1 VGACQWRKTAR
12 QFFPSRIEFYLRSL
26 VVPLHADKATTV
38 DNFNVKAT
46 VDDNRLRSMWLLLN
60 GYRIKYVGAIAAMG
74 MAGVMNTL
82 SLLLL
87 SFLVDRVLLEQPSNF
102 IQLLALIA
110 AAYVGLALTRGV
122 FAFASGALAGEVS
135 EGIALR
141 LKDYLFDH
149 IQHLAF
155 RYHDKMPTGEL
166 IQRVTSDIDAVRRFF
181 AEQAVGL
188 GRILMLFAIN
198 FTALILL
205 EWKLALLSVI
215 VVPVIGVMSIFF
227 FKRVEKAYD
236 DYQNQDGVLSATL
249 QENLSGVRVVKAFAR
264 QDHETVRFEK
274 ENHKKFGLGAKFMML
289 HAVYW
294 PVTDVMTGL
303 QMAFGFTAGA
313 VFVINGDITL
323 GTFITYMAMLGWIIN
338 PMRELGRLIV
348 QISTGLVSFDRIA
361 GILREDWEVLGKD
374 DPAPVDT
381 VRGNVS
387 FKQVNFTYEEGKPI
401 LHDISFDVKAG
412 QTVALLGSTGSGK
425 TTLMALLTRFYD
437 YTEGNIT
444 LDGIELTDYPRYF
457 LRANIGVVQQEPFL
471 FSRSIRENI
480 TYGVHREVT
489 DEEVYAAARAAAV
502 HEVIMEFPEAYNTV
516 VGERG
521 VTLSGGQK
529 QRVALARTLL
539 KNPRILILDDAT
551 SSVDTQTESEIREA
565 LETMMEQRTTFI
577 IAHRIQSVMIAD
589 LILVMD
595 KGRIVQR
602 GTHDQLMREDG
613 IYRKTY
619 EMQARIETDLE
630 TELAN
635 V

>member
-1 VGACQWRKTAR
+1 M
-12 QFFPSRIEFYLRSL
+12 
-26 VVPLHADKATTV
+26 PLHADKATTAA
-38 DNFNVKAT
+38 NFNVKAT
-46 VDDNRLRSMWLLLN
+46 VNDNRLRSMWLLLA
-60 GYRIKYVGAIAAMG
+60 GYRRRYVAAIVALG
-74 MAGVMNTL
+74 LAGVMNTL
-82 SLLLL
+82 SLVLL
-87 SFLVDRVLLEQPSNF
+87 SFLVDDVLVNQPPNF
-102 IQLLALIA
+102 MEWLAALA
-110 AAYVGLALTRGV
+110 FAYVALSLTRGV

-141 LKDYLFDH
+141 LKDFLFDH
-149 IQHLAF
+149 IQHLPF

-181 AEQAVGL
+181 AEQAIGL
-188 GRILMLFAIN
+188 GRILLLFTVN

-205 EWKLALLSVI
+205 EWRLAVLSVI
-215 VVPVIGVMSIFF
+215 VVPLIGGMSLFF

-236 DYQNQDGVLSATL
+236 DFQQQDGVLSATL

-264 QDHETVRFEK
+264 QDFEVDRFEK
-274 ENHKKFGLGAKFMML
+274 ENHKKYGLGTKFMML
-289 HAVYW
+289 HATYW

-303 QMAFGFTAGA
+303 QMVFGFTAGA
-313 VFVINGDITL
+313 IFVINRDISL
-323 GTFITYMAMLGWIIN
+323 GTFVTYMAMLGWIIN

-361 GILREDWEVLGKD
+361 DVLRNDWEVLGKD
-374 DPAPVDT
+374 EPAPVAQLEGH
-381 VRGNVS
+381 VRFDHVW
-387 FKQVNFTYEEGKPI
+387 FEYEDGKPV
-401 LHDISFDVKAG
+401 LEDISFEVPAG

-425 TTLMALLTRFYD
+425 SSLMALLTRFYD
-437 YTEGNIT
+437 YTRGSIT
-444 LDGIELTDYPRYF
+444 LDGIELRDFPRHF

-471 FSRSIRENI
+471 FSRTIRENI
-480 TYGVHREVT
+480 TYGVHRDVS
-489 DEEVYAAARAAAV
+489 DEEVIAAARAAAD
-502 HEVIMEFPEAYNTV
+502 HDVIMEFAEGYNTV

-529 QRVALARTLL
+529 QRVTLARTLL
-539 KNPRILILDDAT
+539 KNPRLLILDDAT

-565 LETMMEQRTTFI
+565 LERASGKRTTFI

-602 GTHDQLMREDG
+602 GTHEQLMLEDG
-613 IYRKTY
+613 IYRRTY
-619 EMQARIETDLE
+619 DMQARIETELE
-630 TELAN
+630 SELSR

>member
-1 VGACQWRKTAR
+1 M
-12 QFFPSRIEFYLRSL
+12 
-26 VVPLHADKATTV
+26 PLHADKATTAA
-38 DNFNVKAT
+38 NFNVKAT
-46 VDDNRLRSMWLLLN
+46 VNDNRLRSMWLLLA
-60 GYRIKYVGAIAAMG
+60 GYRRRYVAAIVALG
-74 MAGVMNTL
+74 LAGVMNTL
-82 SLLLL
+82 SLVLL
-87 SFLVDRVLLEQPSNF
+87 SFLVDDVLVNQPPNF
-102 IQLLALIA
+102 MEWLAVLA
-110 AAYVGLALTRGV
+110 FAYVALSVTRGV

-141 LKDYLFDH
+141 LKDFLFDH
-149 IQHLAF
+149 IQHLPF

-181 AEQAVGL
+181 AEQAIGL
-188 GRILMLFAIN
+188 GRILLLFTIN

-205 EWKLALLSVI
+205 EWRLALLSVI
-215 VVPVIGVMSIFF
+215 VVPLIGVMSLFF

-236 DYQNQDGVLSATL
+236 DFQQQDGVLSATL

-264 QDHETVRFEK
+264 QDFEVDRFEK
-274 ENHKKFGLGAKFMML
+274 ENHKKYGLGTKFMML
-289 HAVYW
+289 HATYW

-303 QMAFGFTAGA
+303 QMVFGFTAGA
-313 VFVINGDITL
+313 IFVINRDISL
-323 GTFITYMAMLGWIIN
+323 GTFVTYMAMLGWIIN

-361 GILREDWEVLGKD
+361 DVLRNDWEVLGKD
-374 DPAPVDT
+374 EPAPVAQLEGH
-381 VRGNVS
+381 VRFDHVW
-387 FKQVNFTYEEGKPI
+387 FEYEDGKPV
-401 LHDISFDVKAG
+401 LEDISFEVPAG

-425 TTLMALLTRFYD
+425 SSLMALLTRFYD
-437 YTEGNIT
+437 YTRGSIT
-444 LDGIELTDYPRYF
+444 LDGVELRDFPRHF

-471 FSRSIRENI
+471 FSRTIRENI
-480 TYGVHREVT
+480 TYGVHRDVS
-489 DEEVYAAARAAAV
+489 DEEVIAAARAAAV
-502 HEVIMEFPEAYNTV
+502 HDVIMEFAEGYNTI

-529 QRVALARTLL
+529 QRVTLARTLL
-539 KNPRILILDDAT
+539 KNPRLLILDDAT

-565 LETMMEQRTTFI
+565 LERASGKRTTFI

-602 GTHDQLMREDG
+602 GTHEQLMLEDG
-613 IYRKTY
+613 IYRRTY
-619 EMQARIETDLE
+619 DMQARIETELE
-630 TELAN
+630 SELSR

>member
-1 VGACQWRKTAR
+1 M
-12 QFFPSRIEFYLRSL
+12 
-26 VVPLHADKATTV
+26 PLHADKATTAA
-38 DNFNVKAT
+38 NFNVKAT
-46 VDDNRLRSMWLLLN
+46 VNDNRLRSMWLLLA
-60 GYRIKYVGAIAAMG
+60 GYRRRYVAAIVALG
-74 MAGVMNTL
+74 LAGVMNTL
-82 SLLLL
+82 SLVLL
-87 SFLVDRVLLEQPSNF
+87 SFLVDDVLVNQPPNF
-102 IQLLALIA
+102 MEWLAALA
-110 AAYVGLALTRGV
+110 FAYVALSLTRGV

-141 LKDYLFDH
+141 LKDFLFDH
-149 IQHLAF
+149 IQHLPF

-181 AEQAVGL
+181 AEQAIGL
-188 GRILMLFAIN
+188 GRILLLFTVN

-205 EWKLALLSVI
+205 EWRLAVLSVI
-215 VVPVIGVMSIFF
+215 VVPLIGGMSLFF

-236 DYQNQDGVLSATL
+236 DFQQQDGVLSATL

-264 QDHETVRFEK
+264 QDFEVDRFEK
-274 ENHKKFGLGAKFMML
+274 ENHKKYGLGTKFMML
-289 HAVYW
+289 HATYW

-303 QMAFGFTAGA
+303 QMVFGFTAGA
-313 VFVINGDITL
+313 IFVINRDISL
-323 GTFITYMAMLGWIIN
+323 GTFVTYMAMLGWIIN

-361 GILREDWEVLGKD
+361 DVLRNDWEVLGKD
-374 DPAPVDT
+374 EPAPVAQLEGH
-381 VRGNVS
+381 VRFDHVW
-387 FKQVNFTYEEGKPI
+387 FEYEDGKPV
-401 LHDISFDVKAG
+401 LEDISFEVPAG

-425 TTLMALLTRFYD
+425 SSLMALLTRFYD
-437 YTEGNIT
+437 YTRGSIT
-444 LDGIELTDYPRYF
+444 LDGVELRDFPRHF

-471 FSRSIRENI
+471 FSRTIRENI
-480 TYGVHREVT
+480 TYGVHRDVS
-489 DEEVYAAARAAAV
+489 DEEVIAAARAAAV
-502 HEVIMEFPEAYNTV
+502 HDVIMEFAEGYNTV

-529 QRVALARTLL
+529 QRVTLARTLL
-539 KNPRILILDDAT
+539 KNPRLLILDDAT

-565 LETMMEQRTTFI
+565 LERASGKRTTFI

-602 GTHDQLMREDG
+602 GTHEQLMLEDG
-613 IYRKTY
+613 IYRRTY
-619 EMQARIETDLE
+619 DMQARIETELE
-630 TELAN
+630 SELSR

>member
-1 VGACQWRKTAR
+1 
-12 QFFPSRIEFYLRSL
+12 
-26 VVPLHADKATTV
+26 VPLHADKATTAA
-38 DNFNVKAT
+38 NFNVKAT
-46 VDDNRLRSMWLLLN
+46 VNDNRLRSMWLLLA
-60 GYRIKYVGAIAAMG
+60 GYRRRYVAAIVALG
-74 MAGVMNTL
+74 LAGVMNTL
-82 SLLLL
+82 SLVLL
-87 SFLVDRVLLEQPSNF
+87 SFLVDDVLVNQPPNF
-102 IQLLALIA
+102 MEWLAALA
-110 AAYVGLALTRGV
+110 FAYVALSLTRGV

-141 LKDYLFDH
+141 LKDFLFDH
-149 IQHLAF
+149 IQHLPF

-181 AEQAVGL
+181 AEQAIGL
-188 GRILMLFAIN
+188 GRILLLFTVN

-205 EWKLALLSVI
+205 EWRLAVLSVI
-215 VVPVIGVMSIFF
+215 VVPLIGGMSLFF

-236 DYQNQDGVLSATL
+236 DFQQQDGVLSATL

-264 QDHETVRFEK
+264 QDFEVDRFEK
-274 ENHKKFGLGAKFMML
+274 ENHKKYGLGTKFMML
-289 HAVYW
+289 HATYW

-303 QMAFGFTAGA
+303 QMVFGFTAGA
-313 VFVINGDITL
+313 IFVINRDISL
-323 GTFITYMAMLGWIIN
+323 GTFVTYMAMLGWIIN

-361 GILREDWEVLGKD
+361 DVLRNDWEVLGKD
-374 DPAPVDT
+374 EPAPVAQLEGH
-381 VRGNVS
+381 VRFDHVW
-387 FKQVNFTYEEGKPI
+387 FEYEDGKPV
-401 LHDISFDVKAG
+401 LEDISFEVPAG

-425 TTLMALLTRFYD
+425 SSLMALLTRFYD
-437 YTEGNIT
+437 YTRGSIT
-444 LDGIELTDYPRYF
+444 LDGVELRDFPRHF

-471 FSRSIRENI
+471 FSRTIRENI
-480 TYGVHREVT
+480 TYGVHRDVS
-489 DEEVYAAARAAAV
+489 DEEVIAAARAAAV
-502 HEVIMEFPEAYNTV
+502 HDVIMEFAEGYNTV

-529 QRVALARTLL
+529 QRVTLARTLL
-539 KNPRILILDDAT
+539 KNPRLLILDDAT

-565 LETMMEQRTTFI
+565 LERASGKRTTFI

-602 GTHDQLMREDG
+602 GTHEQLMLEDG
-613 IYRKTY
+613 IYRRTY
-619 EMQARIETDLE
+619 DMQARIETELE
-630 TELAN
+630 SELSR

>member
-1 VGACQWRKTAR
+1 MPK
-12 QFFPSRIEFYLRSL
+12 
-26 VVPLHADKATTV
+26 HADTAISAAI
-38 DNFNVKAT
+38 FNVKAT
-46 VDDNRLRSMWLLLN
+46 VSDNRLQSLWRLLA
-60 GYRIKYVGAIAAMG
+60 GYRPRYIMAIAALG
-74 MAGVMNTL
+74 VAGLMNTF

-87 SFLVDRVLLEQPSNF
+87 SFLVDRVLIDQPSNF
-102 IQLLALIA
+102 MTLLALVAGAYIA
-110 AAYVGLALTRGV
+110 LSIVRGL
-122 FAFASGALAGEVS
+122 FAFTSGALAGEVS

-149 IQHLAF
+149 IQHLPF
-155 RYHDKMPTGEL
+155 NYHDKMPTGEL

-181 AEQAVGL
+181 AEQALGL
-188 GRILMLFAIN
+188 GRILSLFIIN
-198 FTALILL
+198 FTALMLL
-205 EWKLALLSVI
+205 DWKLTLLSVM
-215 VVPVIGVMSIFF
+215 VVPVIAVMSLFF

-236 DYQNQDGVLSATL
+236 LFQEQDGVVSATL

-264 QDHETVRFEK
+264 QEFETERFEK
-274 ENHKKFGLGAKFMML
+274 ENYHKYDLGAKFMML
-289 HAVYW
+289 HAIYW

-313 VFVINGDITL
+313 LFVINNDISL

-361 GILREDWEVLGKD
+361 GVVRHDWEVLGKS
-374 DPAPVDT
+374 DPVPTDNMK
-381 VRGNVS
+381 GNIRFS
-387 FKQVNFTYEEGKPI
+387 HVNFSYEDGKPV
-401 LHDISFDVKAG
+401 LQDISFEVRAG

-425 TTLMALLTRFYD
+425 TSMMALLTRFYD
-437 YTEGNIT
+437 YTQGSIT
-444 LDGIELTDYPRYF
+444 LDGIELTEYPRYF

-471 FSRSIRENI
+471 FSRTIRENI
-480 TYGVHREVT
+480 TYGVQHEVT

-502 HEVIMEFPEAYNTV
+502 HEVIMEFPEAYATV

-539 KNPRILILDDAT
+539 KNPGILILDDAT
-551 SSVDTQTESEIREA
+551 SSVDTQTESDIREA
-565 LETMMEQRTTFI
+565 LENMLDQRTTFV

-602 GTHDQLMREDG
+602 GTHDELMREKG
-613 IYRKTY
+613 IYRTTY
-619 EMQARIETDLE
+619 EMQAQIE
-630 TELAN
+630 TELESELSH

>member
-1 VGACQWRKTAR
+1 MAL
-12 QFFPSRIEFYLRSL
+12 FPDVASTS
-26 VVPLHADKATTV
+26 T
-38 DNFNVKAT
+38 NFDVKRT
-46 VDDNRLRSMWLLLN
+46 IHPNRLRSMWLLLV
-60 GYRIKYVGAIAAMG
+60 GYRSRYVAAVVALG

-87 SFLVDRVLLEQPSNF
+87 AYLVDDVLVKLPENF
-102 IQLLALIA
+102 LTLLALIA
-110 AAYVGLALTRGV
+110 AGYVGLSIVRGV
-122 FAFASGALAGEVS
+122 FAFVSGALAGQVS
-135 EGIALR
+135 EAIALR
-141 LKDYLFDH
+141 LKDFLFDH
-149 IQHLAF
+149 IQRLTF
-155 RYHDKMPTGEL
+155 SYHDKMPTGEL

-181 AEQAVGL
+181 AEQAIGL

-198 FTALILL
+198 FTALMLL
-205 EWKLALLSVI
+205 EWRLALFSVA

-227 FKRVEKAYD
+227 FRRVESAYD
-236 DYQNQDGVLSATL
+236 AFQEQDGVVSATL

-264 QDHETVRFEK
+264 QDFEIDRFEK
-274 ENHKKFGLGAKFMML
+274 ENHKKFSLGKAFMML

-294 PVTDVMTGL
+294 PVTDTLTGL
-303 QMAFGFTAGA
+303 QMAAGFAVGA
-313 VFVINGDITL
+313 LMVINDQITL
-323 GTFITYMAMLGWIIN
+323 GIFVTYMAMLGWIIN
-338 PMRELGRLIV
+338 PIRELGRLIV

-361 GILREDWEVLGKD
+361 GVVRNERELLGKD
-374 DPAPVDT
+374 DPVPVNDLKGHIT
-381 VRGNVS
+381 FEHVT
-387 FKQVNFTYEEGKPI
+387 FAYEAGKPV
-401 LHDISFDVKAG
+401 LNDISFEVPTG

-437 YTEGNIT
+437 YTEGSIK
-444 LDGIELTDYPRYF
+444 LDGVELREYPRHF

-480 TYGVHREVT
+480 TYGVQREVS

-502 HEVIMEFPEAYNTV
+502 HDVIMEFPDGYNTI
-516 VGERG
+516 VGEKG

-551 SSVDTQTESEIREA
+551 SSVDTHTESEIREA
-565 LETMMEQRTTFI
+565 LETMMTQRTTFI

-589 LILVMD
+589 QILVMD

-602 GTHDQLMREDG
+602 GTHEELMREDG

-619 EMQARIETDLE
+619 EMQARIETELE
-630 TELAN
+630 SELAN

>member
-1 VGACQWRKTAR
+1 M
-12 QFFPSRIEFYLRSL
+12 
-26 VVPLHADKATTV
+26 PLHADKATTV

-46 VDDNRLRSMWLLLN
+46 VDDNRLRSMWLLLV
-60 GYRIKYVGAIAAMG
+60 GYRTKYIGAISALG

-87 SFLVDRVLLEQPSNF
+87 SFLVDNVLIAKPVNFLE
-102 IQLLALIA
+102 ILALLAL
-110 AAYVGLALTRGV
+110 AYVGLALFRGV

-181 AEQAVGL
+181 AEQAIGL
-188 GRILMLFAIN
+188 GRILLLFVIN

-205 EWKLALLSVI
+205 EWKLALLSVL
-215 VVPVIGVMSIFF
+215 VVPVIGVMSVFF

-236 DYQNQDGVLSATL
+236 DYQNQDGVLSAAL

-274 ENHKKFGLGAKFMML
+274 ENYKKFGLGAKFMML

-313 VFVINGDITL
+313 IFVINRDISL

-361 GILREDWEVLGKD
+361 GILREDWEVLGKND
-374 DPAPVDT
+374 VAPVDNIH
-381 VRGNVS
+381 GHVS
-387 FKQVNFTYEEGKPI
+387 FKDVNFTYEAGKPV
-401 LHDISFDVKAG
+401 LNDISFDVKAG
-412 QTVALLGSTGSGK
+412 TTVALLGSTGSGK
-425 TTLMALLTRFYD
+425 TSLMALLTRFYD
-437 YTEGNIT
+437 ITEGSIT
-444 LDGIELTDYPRYF
+444 LDGVELTEYPRYF

-480 TYGVHREVT
+480 TYGVHRDVT

-502 HEVIMEFPEAYNTV
+502 HDVIMEFPEAYGTV

-539 KNPRILILDDAT
+539 KNPRILILDDAM
-551 SSVDTQTESEIREA
+551 SSVDTQTESDIRDA

-602 GTHDQLMREDG
+602 GTHEQLMREDG